1 MTTMTTMTT
10 TWTTL
15 MHLYLRLHVPLHVPL
30 HWIMS
35 FLNIQWWMCSNSTVC
50 RQDAVVVMQFI
61 VRGENIITTIYI
73 IITSLP
79 KETLHIS
86 ICFPL
91 LYITLSLTLSWN
103 ATWYNHTLLQNSHY
117 DAKVQ
122 WIILSTAFHFPIPCY
137 LPIHYPRPL
146 ITYLFTVYGIQHKNR
161 NNNIGI

>member
-1 MTTMTTMTT
+1 
-10 TWTTL
+10 
-15 MHLYLRLHVPLHVPL
+15 
-30 HWIMS
+30 
-35 FLNIQWWMCSNSTVC
+35 MCSNSTVC

-161 NNNIGI
+161 NNNYWYIIEIMYSRWLMISKIIIHTAVIDNIHSLMSIAVTN

>member
-1 MTTMTTMTT
+1 
-10 TWTTL
+10 
-15 MHLYLRLHVPLHVPL
+15 
-30 HWIMS
+30 
-35 FLNIQWWMCSNSTVC
+35 MCSNSTVC

-146 ITYLFTVYGIQHKNR
+146 ITYLFTVYGIQHNKNR
-161 NNNIGI
+161 NNNIGIYIMYSRWLMISKIIIHTAVIDNIHSLMSIAVTN

>member
-1 MTTMTTMTT
+1 
-10 TWTTL
+10 
-15 MHLYLRLHVPLHVPL
+15 
-30 HWIMS
+30 
-35 FLNIQWWMCSNSTVC
+35 MCSNSTVC

-122 WIILSTAFHFPIPCY
+122 WIILSTTFHFPIPCY

-146 ITYLFTVYGIQHKNR
+146 ITYLFTVYGIQHNKNR
-161 NNNIGI
+161 NNNIGIYIMYSRWLMISKIIHTAVIDNIHSLMSIAVTN